1 MNIFAN
7 LLLAILSNTAVQI
20 NMLKGIS
27 HVCLTE
33 QYVFTF

>member
-7 LLLAILSNTAVQI
+7 LLLAIVSNTAVQI